1 MHCIEYNQLID
12 EILIIII
19 LNFTLINAIIHIYN
33 FLRCKMIK
41 SVCGYCG
48 VGCGLEY
55 NEKSLIGDVTYPVN
69 FGSVCSKGVSELVS
83 IQTES
88 RLLRPVIRASIEQE
102 FLTCK
107 WEDTLSLIAKK
118 IKETSKEKIG
128 FYLSGQLLTEDYYIA
143 NKLGKGFIG
152 TGNVDTNSRT
162 CMSSAVVAYKKSIG
176 ADFVPL
182 RMDDIFKSDLLILV
196 GANTAEAH
204 VVFHNRIKKAK
215 KEGLKVIVI
224 DPRNTETAR
233 IADIYLPIKVGG
245 DIDFFNLISK
255 RLIEEELYDKEF
267 VENHINNFEL
277 LKNKFKRAPV
287 TKMLKRTGL
296 SQEQFDEFFELYKNS
311 ENIITAWTMGLNQS
325 VQGVDKN
332 LALINT
338 HLLTGKIFKEGNG
351 PLSLTGQPN
360 AMGGREVGGLST
372 TLAVHLG
379 FDKESVKKVSKFW
392 KSENVATS
400 AGLTATQ
407 MLEANLDVLIICHTD
422 PIYHLPNRNKME
434 QLMKKIPFVVEINAY
449 ENSETSK
456 FVHVRLPASPW
467 GEKEGTQTNLD
478 RTITRQE
485 RLTRQSID
493 SKPDWEIFQLIAREL
508 GYKEGFNFKNP
519 KEIFEEYQEMTK
531 LNGYMDIYKADY
543 EELYNNAFIWGQEI
557 KEFLT
562 PDKKG
567 NLFYVENKLLSE
579 KTSLEYP
586 FILLTGRTR
595 DQWHS
600 GTKTNLPAT
609 LLKFKELNFC
619 EINPLDAQKLGIKD
633 DDAIKVIS
641 KRGELITKALV
652 TENINEKNIFIPISN
667 REINYLTPDLYDAE
681 SLEPDYN
688 HSAVKII
695 KL

>member
-1 MHCIEYNQLID
+1 
-12 EILIIII
+12 
-19 LNFTLINAIIHIYN
+19 
-33 FLRCKMIK
+33 
-41 SVCGYCG
+41 
-48 VGCGLEY
+48 
-55 NEKSLIGDVTYPVN
+55 
-69 FGSVCSKGVSELVS
+69 
-83 IQTES
+83 
-88 RLLRPVIRASIEQE
+88 
-102 FLTCK
+102 
-107 WEDTLSLIAKK
+107 
-118 IKETSKEKIG
+118 
-128 FYLSGQLLTEDYYIA
+128 
-143 NKLGKGFIG
+143 
-152 TGNVDTNSRT
+152 
-162 CMSSAVVAYKKSIG
+162 
-176 ADFVPL
+176 
-182 RMDDIFKSDLLILV
+182 
-196 GANTAEAH
+196 
-204 VVFHNRIKKAK
+204 
-215 KEGLKVIVI
+215 LKVVVI
-224 DPRNTETAR
+224 DPRNTDTAK

-255 RLIEEELYDKEF
+255 RLIDEELYNKEF

-277 LKNKFKRAPV
+277 LKNKFKRAAV

-296 SQEQFDEFFELYKNS
+296 SQEQFDEFFELYKKS

-379 FDKESVKKVSKFW
+379 FDKESIKKVSKFW

-434 QLMKKIPFVVEINAY
+434 QLIKKIPFVVEINAY

-456 FVHVRLPASPW
+456 YAHVRLPASPW

-493 SKPDWEIFQLIAREL
+493 SKADWKIFQLIAQEL
-508 GYKEGFNFKNP
+508 GYKEAFDYQNP

-531 LNGYMDIYKADY
+531 LNGYMDIHKADY
-543 EELYNNAFIWGQEI
+543 DELYNNAFIWGQEI
-557 KEFLT
+557 KGFLT

-619 EINPLDAQKLGIKD
+619 EIHPNDAHNLNIKD
-633 DDAIKVIS
+633 GDAIKVVS

-652 TENINEKNIFIPISN
+652 TESINEKNIFIPISN
-667 REINYLTPDLYDAE
+667 REVNYLTLDLCDAE
-681 SLEPDYN
+681 SMQPDYN
-688 HSAVKII
+688 HSAVKIL
-695 KL
+695 KV

>member
-1 MHCIEYNQLID
+1 
-12 EILIIII
+12 
-19 LNFTLINAIIHIYN
+19 
-33 FLRCKMIK
+33 MIK

-55 NEKSLIGDVTYPVN
+55 DEKKLIGDVTYPTN

-88 RLLRPVIRASIEQE
+88 RLLRPVMRENIDEE
-102 FLTCK
+102 LLTCK
-107 WEDTLSLIAKK
+107 WEDALTLIANK
-118 IKETSKEKIG
+118 IQNSSKEKIG

-162 CMSSAVVAYKKSIG
+162 CMSSAVVAYKKSLG

-182 RMDDIFKSDLLILV
+182 RMDDIFKANLLILA

-215 KEGLKVIVI
+215 KEGLKVVVI
-224 DPRNTETAR
+224 DPRDTETAK

-255 RLIEEELYDKEF
+255 RLIDEELYDKEF

-296 SQEQFDEFFELYKNS
+296 SQEQFDEFFELYRNS
-311 ENIITAWTMGLNQS
+311 ANIITAWTMGLNQS

-332 LALINT
+332 LSLINT
-338 HLLTGKIFKEGNG
+338 HLLSGKIFKEGNG

-372 TLAVHLG
+372 MLAVHLG
-379 FDKESVKKVSKFW
+379 FDKESIKKVSKFW

-434 QLMKKIPFVVEINAY
+434 QLIKKIPFVVEINAY

-493 SKPDWEIFQLIAREL
+493 SKPDWEIFQLIAQAL

-531 LNGYMDIYKADY
+531 LNGYMDIHKADY
-543 EELYNNAFIWGQEI
+543 DELYNNAFIWGQEI
-557 KEFLT
+557 KGFLT

-579 KTSLEYP
+579 KISLEYP

-619 EINPLDAQKLGIKD
+619 EIHPADAQKLGIKD
-633 DDAIKVIS
+633 GDAIKVIS
-641 KRGELITKALV
+641 KRGELITKALL
-652 TENINEKNIFIPISN
+652 TENINEKNLFIPISN
-667 REINYLTPDLYDAE
+667 REVNYLTLDLYDSE

-688 HSAVKII
+688 HSAVKILKI
-695 KL
+695 

>member
-1 MHCIEYNQLID
+1 
-12 EILIIII
+12 
-19 LNFTLINAIIHIYN
+19 
-33 FLRCKMIK
+33 MIK

-55 NEKSLIGDVTYPVN
+55 DEKSLIGDVTYPVN

-88 RLLRPVIRASIEQE
+88 RLLRPMIRENIDEDL
-102 FLTCK
+102 LTCK
-107 WEDTLSLIAKK
+107 WEDATSLIAQK
-118 IKETSKEKIG
+118 IKQTSKEKIG

-182 RMDDIFKSDLLILV
+182 RMNDIFKSDLLILA

-215 KEGLKVIVI
+215 KEGLKVVVI
-224 DPRNTETAR
+224 DPRNTDTAK

-255 RLIEEELYDKEF
+255 RLIDEELYNQEF

-296 SQEQFDEFFELYKNS
+296 TQEQFDEFFELYKKS
-311 ENIITAWTMGLNQS
+311 DNIITAWTMGLNQS

-332 LALINT
+332 LALLNT

-434 QLMKKIPFVVEINAY
+434 QLIKKIPFVVEINAY
-449 ENSETSK
+449 ENSETAK
-456 FVHVRLPASPW
+456 YAHVRLPASPW

-493 SKPDWEIFQLIAREL
+493 SKPDWEIFQLIAQEL
-508 GYKEGFNFKNP
+508 GFKEAFNFKNP
-519 KEIFEEYQEMTK
+519 KEIFLEYQEMTK
-531 LNGYMDIYKADY
+531 LNGYMDIHKADY
-543 EELYNNAFIWGQEI
+543 DELSNNAFIWGEKI
-557 KEFLT
+557 KGFLT

-567 NLFYVENKLLSE
+567 NLFFVENKLLSE

-619 EINPLDAQKLGIKD
+619 EIHPHDAQKFHIKD
-633 DDAIKVIS
+633 GDAIKVVS

-652 TENINEKNIFIPISN
+652 TESINEKNIFIPISN
-667 REINYLTPDLYDAE
+667 RDVNYLTLDLYDAE
-681 SLEPDYN
+681 SLQPDYN
-688 HSAVKII
+688 HSAVKILKI
-695 KL
+695 